1 MEPEAYLRH
10 ERIGFQNICHPT
22 LVNFLETRRTITLY
36 HCGERGSSRSLLDT
50 TTEGFVSKTLMQ
62 MHHENNSDLFVWWC
76 LTPLSTIFQ
85 LYHDDQFYW
94 WRKPEKITNLS
105 QVTDKLYH
113 IVYNSPWSRFELGT
127 TSVVIGTDC
136 IGSCKSNYHTITA
149 TTTPWFFSK
158 TNFLQVEL
166 ENKFETNRSS
176 LHLRIQCTMIISV
189 CVVSV
194 LQMAFLYKICGKSL
208 VHFSVVSSLFCLER
222 WWISNLRFRN

>member
-1 MEPEAYLRH
+1 MNLRV
-10 ERIGFQNICHPT
+10 FQ
-22 LVNFLETRRTITLY
+22 
-36 HCGERGSSRSLLDT
+36 GSSRSLLDT

-136 IGSCKSNYHTITA
+136 IGLRNRRFDIHQRSKQNKDD
-149 TTTPWFFSK
+149 TTEK
-158 TNFLQVEL
+158 
-166 ENKFETNRSS
+166 
-176 LHLRIQCTMIISV
+176 CTKDFPQI
-189 CVVSV
+189 
-194 LQMAFLYKICGKSL
+194 LYKKAICKTETTQTEIIIVHCILKCKEDLL
-208 VHFSVVSSLFCLER
+208 V
-222 WWISNLRFRN
+222 SNLFSNSTCRKFVFEKNQGVVVAVIVW